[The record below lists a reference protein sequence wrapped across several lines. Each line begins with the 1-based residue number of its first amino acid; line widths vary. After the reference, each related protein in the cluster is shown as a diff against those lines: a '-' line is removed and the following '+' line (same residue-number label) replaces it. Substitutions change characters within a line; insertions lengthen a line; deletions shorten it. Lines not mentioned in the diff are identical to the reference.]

1 MTNRILSAGEIILS
15 DPDEAADPAS
25 PATILLID
33 DHPMLRNGVR
43 QLISMEPTLTVAG
56 EAGNGRDGI
65 ALAESLDPDLILL
78 DLILLDL
85 NMPEMNGF
93 ETLDILR
100 RKPLSGR
107 VVVFSV
113 SNYREDLITAL
124 RRGADG
130 YLLKDMEPEE
140 LLVALRQAAAGKMVV
155 SPALTEVLAGALREV
170 RSDDEPDINS
180 LTPRERDILKL
191 IAQGQPNKMIARK
204 LDITEST
211 VKVHVKNLM
220 KKMKVKSRVEAAV
233 WVLQNK

>member
-1 MTNRILSAGEIILS
+1 
-15 DPDEAADPAS
+15 
-25 PATILLID
+25 
-33 DHPMLRNGVR
+33 MLRNGVR
-43 QLISMEPTLTVAG
+43 QLISMEPSLTVAG

-65 ALAESLDPDLILL
+65 ALAESLDP

-155 SPALTEVLAGALREV
+155 SLALTEVLAGALREV

>member
-1 MTNRILSAGEIILS
+1 
-15 DPDEAADPAS
+15 
-25 PATILLID
+25 
-33 DHPMLRNGVR
+33 MLRNGVR
-43 QLISMEPTLTVAG
+43 QLISMEPSLTVAG

-78 DLILLDL
+78 DL
-85 NMPEMNGF
+85 NMSEMNGF

>member
-43 QLISMEPTLTVAG
+43 QLISMEPSLTVAG

-65 ALAESLDPDLILL
+65 ALAESLDP

-233 WVLQNK
+233 WVLQKK

>member
-43 QLISMEPTLTVAG
+43 QLISMEPSLTVAG

-65 ALAESLDPDLILL
+65 ALAESLDP

-220 KKMKVKSRVEAAV
+220 KKMKVKSRMEAAV

>member
-25 PATILLID
+25 PSTILLID

-43 QLISMEPTLTVAG
+43 QLISMEPSLTVAG

-78 DLILLDL
+78 
-85 NMPEMNGF
+85 EMNGF

>member
-1 MTNRILSAGEIILS
+1 
-15 DPDEAADPAS
+15 
-25 PATILLID
+25 
-33 DHPMLRNGVR
+33 MLRNGVR
-43 QLISMEPTLTVAG
+43 QLISMEPSLTVAG
-56 EAGNGRDGI
+56 EARNGRDGI
-65 ALAESLDPDLILL
+65 ALAESLDP

>member
-15 DPDEAADPAS
+15 DPDEVADPAS

-65 ALAESLDPDLILL
+65 ALAESLDP

>member
-78 DLILLDL
+78 DL

-124 RRGADG
+124 LRGADG

>member
-43 QLISMEPTLTVAG
+43 QLISMEPSLTVAG

-65 ALAESLDPDLILL
+65 ALAESLDP

-130 YLLKDMEPEE
+130 YPLKDMEPEE

>member
-1 MTNRILSAGEIILS
+1 MLS

-65 ALAESLDPDLILL
+65 ALAESLDP

>member
-43 QLISMEPTLTVAG
+43 QLISMEPSLTVAG

-65 ALAESLDPDLILL
+65 ALAESLDP

-170 RSDDEPDINS
+170 RSDDESDINS

>member
-43 QLISMEPTLTVAG
+43 QLISMEPSLTVAG

-78 DLILLDL
+78 DL

-100 RKPLSGR
+100 RKPLSGQ

-124 RRGADG
+124 RQGADG

>member
-1 MTNRILSAGEIILS
+1 MTNRTAVPLSAGEIILS

-43 QLISMEPTLTVAG
+43 QLISMEPSLTVAG

-78 DLILLDL
+78 DL
-85 NMPEMNGF
+85 NMPDMNGF

>member
-1 MTNRILSAGEIILS
+1 
-15 DPDEAADPAS
+15 
-25 PATILLID
+25 
-33 DHPMLRNGVR
+33 MLRNGVR
-43 QLISMEPTLTVAG
+43 QLISMEPSLTVAG

-78 DLILLDL
+78 DL
-85 NMPEMNGF
+85 NMPDMNGF

>member
-25 PATILLID
+25 PSTILLID

-43 QLISMEPTLTVAG
+43 QLISMEPSLTVAG

-65 ALAESLDPDLILL
+65 ALAESLDP

-155 SPALTEVLAGALREV
+155 SR
-170 RSDDEPDINS
+170 
-180 LTPRERDILKL
+180 
-191 IAQGQPNKMIARK
+191 
-204 LDITEST
+204 
-211 VKVHVKNLM
+211 H
-220 KKMKVKSRVEAAV
+220 
-233 WVLQNK
+233 

>member
-25 PATILLID
+25 PFTILLID

-43 QLISMEPTLTVAG
+43 QLISMEPSLTVAG

-65 ALAESLDPDLILL
+65 ALAESLDP

>member
-1 MTNRILSAGEIILS
+1 
-15 DPDEAADPAS
+15 
-25 PATILLID
+25 
-33 DHPMLRNGVR
+33 MLRNGVR
-43 QLISMEPTLTVAG
+43 QLISMEPSLMVSG

-65 ALAESLDPDLILL
+65 ALAESLDP

-170 RSDDEPDINS
+170 RSDDEPDINA

>member
-43 QLISMEPTLTVAG
+43 QLISMEPSLTVAG

-65 ALAESLDPDLILL
+65 ALAESLDP

-211 VKVHVKNLM
+211 VKEHVKNLM

>member
-33 DHPMLRNGVR
+33 DHPMRRNGVR

-65 ALAESLDPDLILL
+65 ALAESLDP

>member
-1 MTNRILSAGEIILS
+1 MTNRTAVPLSAGEIILS

-78 DLILLDL
+78 DL
-85 NMPEMNGF
+85 NMPDMNGF

-155 SPALTEVLAGALREV
+155 SPALTEILAGALREV

>member
-1 MTNRILSAGEIILS
+1 
-15 DPDEAADPAS
+15 
-25 PATILLID
+25 
-33 DHPMLRNGVR
+33 
-43 QLISMEPTLTVAG
+43 MEPSLTVAG

-65 ALAESLDPDLILL
+65 ALAESLDP

-113 SNYREDLITAL
+113 SNYQEDLITAL

-155 SPALTEVLAGALREV
+155 SW
-170 RSDDEPDINS
+170 
-180 LTPRERDILKL
+180 
-191 IAQGQPNKMIARK
+191 
-204 LDITEST
+204 
-211 VKVHVKNLM
+211 H
-220 KKMKVKSRVEAAV
+220 
-233 WVLQNK
+233 

>member
-43 QLISMEPTLTVAG
+43 QLISMEPSLTVAG

-65 ALAESLDPDLILL
+65 ALAESLDP

-155 SPALTEVLAGALREV
+155 STALTEVLAGALREV

>member
-15 DPDEAADPAS
+15 DPDEAADPAF

-78 DLILLDL
+78 DL

-113 SNYREDLITAL
+113 SNYREDLIT
-124 RRGADG
+124 
-130 YLLKDMEPEE
+130 
-140 LLVALRQAAAGKMVV
+140 
-155 SPALTEVLAGALREV
+155 ALTEVLAGALREV

>member
-1 MTNRILSAGEIILS
+1 
-15 DPDEAADPAS
+15 
-25 PATILLID
+25 
-33 DHPMLRNGVR
+33 MLRNGVR
-43 QLISMEPTLTVAG
+43 QLISMEPSLTVAG

-65 ALAESLDPDLILL
+65 ALAESLDP

-170 RSDDEPDINS
+170 RSDDEPDINA

>member
-1 MTNRILSAGEIILS
+1 
-15 DPDEAADPAS
+15 
-25 PATILLID
+25 
-33 DHPMLRNGVR
+33 MLRNGVR
-43 QLISMEPTLTVAG
+43 QLISMEPSLTVAG

-65 ALAESLDPDLILL
+65 ALAESLDP

-220 KKMKVKSRVEAAV
+220 KKMKVKSRVEVAV

>member
-78 DLILLDL
+78 DL

-107 VVVFSV
+107 GVVFSV

>member
-1 MTNRILSAGEIILS
+1 M
-15 DPDEAADPAS
+15 
-25 PATILLID
+25 LLID

-43 QLISMEPTLTVAG
+43 QLISMEPSLTVAG

-65 ALAESLDPDLILL
+65 ALAESLDP

>member
-1 MTNRILSAGEIILS
+1 MTNRTAVPLSAGEIILS

-43 QLISMEPTLTVAG
+43 QLISMEPSLTVAG

-78 DLILLDL
+78 DL
-85 NMPEMNGF
+85 NMPDMNGF

-191 IAQGQPNKMIARK
+191 IAQRQPNKMIARK

>member
-15 DPDEAADPAS
+15 DPDEAADLAS
-25 PATILLID
+25 PSTILLID

-43 QLISMEPTLTVAG
+43 QLISMEPSLTVAG

-78 DLILLDL
+78 DL

-100 RKPLSGR
+100 RKPLSGQ

-113 SNYREDLITAL
+113 SNYQEDLITAL

-155 SPALTEVLAGALREV
+155 SLALTEVLAGALREV